1 MKRKMKDKCILI
13 EQKEGSNKQTKER
26 KNGKNEEEEGNGE
39 EFQYDRTGEKE
50 KKKIIFSS
58 SSLKP
63 LPASCSSHLSF
74 SSFLSLLVSFLPQFS
89 VPSVS
94 N

>member
-1 MKRKMKDKCILI
+1 MKDKCILI
-13 EQKEGSNKQTKER
+13 EQKEGSNKQRREKS
-26 KNGKNEEEEGNGE
+26 NGNRRNEEEEGNGE